1 MSGWTHLIRL
11 GELARGPLEVRLAPD
26 EAVRAMLAQELLLDS
41 LPALVADLRVRPW
54 LDGVEITGSFTA
66 TVSQICGVS
75 LDAFE
80 QELTGEIALQMV
92 PLGSPNAYGESE
104 EGGDLALDL
113 DAPDPPDL
121 LEGDEID
128 LAHILVEHLALE
140 IDPFPRKPGVE
151 FTYTPDTVE
160 ESPFAVLRA
169 LKKDG
174 E

>member
-11 GELARGPLEVRLAPD
+11 GELTRGPVEVHLAPD
-26 EAVRAMLAQELLLDS
+26 ESVRAMLAQELLLDS
-41 LPALVADLRVRPW
+41 LPTLVADLRVRPW
-54 LDGVEITGSFTA
+54 LDGAEITGRFTA
-66 TVSQICGVS
+66 TVGQICGVS
-75 LDAFE
+75 LDVFE

-113 DAPDPPDL
+113 DAPDPPDV

-140 IDPFPRKPGVE
+140 IDPFPRKPGAE
-151 FTYTPDTVE
+151 FTYTPNTVE
-160 ESPFAVLRA
+160 ESPFAVLRT